1 MACTNS
7 KIHLLLH
14 TVSMYKKVL
23 QRSSLG
29 GQEKAESIAWSAS
42 QTRSSDA
49 EPCHAATSTTYPMLS
64 SCPAL
69 APGTLCPAYHAG
81 FNKKKKENSTLLYY
95 AEYLE
100 LQRLL
105 WVLPR
110 GKHCLLH
117 EVKLQHVLKMKLIA
131 PRYKGSLTG
140 GGPRDLS
147 SGRPASDITHWRL
160 SNLKRQPWTEPVYYR
175 NGKNWECRTRAAG
188 CVFSFLPPWASAYN
202 CCTQLTM
209 FIHHA
214 CTSAPHL
221 FCHRFRQHKSF
232 LQK

>member
-1 MACTNS
+1 MSMIKLCLLSSKNLCFQKQTPPQCCAGGRVAWHVTRHWHRLQNLYEHGLFLKEKMNHMKMACTNS

-14 TVSMYKKVL
+14 AVSTYKKVL

-29 GQEKAESIAWSAS
+29 GQEKAESIAWRAS

-49 EPCHAATSTTYPMLS
+49 EPCHAATSTTHPMLS

-117 EVKLQHVLKMKLIA
+117 EVKL
-131 PRYKGSLTG
+131 
-140 GGPRDLS
+140 
-147 SGRPASDITHWRL
+147 
-160 SNLKRQPWTEPVYYR
+160 
-175 NGKNWECRTRAAG
+175 
-188 CVFSFLPPWASAYN
+188 
-202 CCTQLTM
+202 
-209 FIHHA
+209 
-214 CTSAPHL
+214 
-221 FCHRFRQHKSF
+221 
-232 LQK
+232 